1 MANALARPLVAVGF
15 ALMIGLASV
24 TAMAGPVEDLDN
36 QKRQYDSLKSSF
48 ESTLDGVNKF
58 FDSSRRLRELDKA
71 EMEELTDKICA
82 SDLEPDEA
90 WLDVVG
96 CPLRH
101 TETRHGTK
109 GEGHR

>member
-48 ESTLDGVNKF
+48 ESTLEGANRF
-58 FDSSRRLRELDKA
+58 FESSRRLRELDKA
-71 EMEELTDKICA
+71 ELEELIDKIWA
-82 SDLEPDEA
+82 SDLEQARMSSADWPRDSRVT
-90 WLDVVG
+90 WWRG
-96 CPLRH
+96 
-101 TETRHGTK
+101 
-109 GEGHR
+109 